1 MSPRV
6 QDQPLD
12 LELELGQANRISGAM
27 LASWQ
32 NAASGGWDH
41 RRDLDM

>member
-1 MSPRV
+1 MSPGV

-12 LELELGQANRISGAM
+12 LGLELGQANRISGAM
-27 LASWQ
+27 LAYWQ

-41 RRDLDM
+41 RRDFDM